1 MNNKGF
7 GIPHVLAFAVF
18 VFVVVYVF
26 YSFTLSIGNAFSNSG
41 VKNYKN
47 VYRKYLNSS
56 ALVVPNNQ
64 VSNSESQDGMSYVDM
79 ELKIADAT
87 KTFMSRKHLRLNK
100 DENYYVSLP
109 KLQSEELV
117 PALTDPVY
125 KAVYCKG
132 YGKVVNAE
140 DSTIYKGY
148 VMCGNSYKTIGFD
161 EKYAE

>member
-1 MNNKGF
+1 
-7 GIPHVLAFAVF
+7 
-18 VFVVVYVF
+18 
-26 YSFTLSIGNAFSNSG
+26 
-41 VKNYKN
+41 
-47 VYRKYLNSS
+47 
-56 ALVVPNNQ
+56 
-64 VSNSESQDGMSYVDM
+64 M

-87 KTFMSRKHLRLNK
+87 KTFMSRKHLSINK

-125 KAVYCKG
+125 KAVNCKG
-132 YGKVVNAE
+132 YGKVVNAN

>member
-87 KTFMSRKHLRLNK
+87 KTFMSRKHLSINK
-100 DENYYVSLP
+100 D
-109 KLQSEELV
+109 
-117 PALTDPVY
+117 
-125 KAVYCKG
+125 
-132 YGKVVNAE
+132 
-140 DSTIYKGY
+140 
-148 VMCGNSYKTIGFD
+148 
-161 EKYAE
+161 

>member
-87 KTFMSRKHLRLNK
+87 KN
-100 DENYYVSLP
+100 
-109 KLQSEELV
+109 
-117 PALTDPVY
+117 
-125 KAVYCKG
+125 
-132 YGKVVNAE
+132 
-140 DSTIYKGY
+140 
-148 VMCGNSYKTIGFD
+148 
-161 EKYAE
+161 